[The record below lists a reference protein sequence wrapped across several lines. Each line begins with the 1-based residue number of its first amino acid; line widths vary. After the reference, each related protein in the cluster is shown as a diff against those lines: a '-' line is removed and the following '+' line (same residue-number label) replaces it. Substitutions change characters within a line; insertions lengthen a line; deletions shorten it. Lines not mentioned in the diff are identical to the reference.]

1 MNTEKK
7 IKLLFIEDDTDLV
20 YIYSKAF
27 EKDNFV
33 VINAYNGEDGLT
45 KAKDSLPDVIL
56 LDIML
61 PGMNGLDV
69 LKELKTT
76 SSTMSIPV
84 ILLTQLS
91 DDTSVKEGFARQ
103 ASGYLVKAF
112 QNPSQIVQEVYKIL
126 KIS

>member
-1 MNTEKK
+1 MNMEKK
-7 IKLLFIEDDTDLV
+7 LKLLFIEDDTDLV
-20 YIYSKAF
+20 YIYSKVF

-33 VINAYNGEDGLT
+33 VINAYNGEDGIT

-112 QNPSQIVQEVYKIL
+112 QSPSQIVQEVYKIL

>member
-7 IKLLFIEDDTDLV
+7 LKLLFIEDDTDLV

-33 VINAYNGEDGLT
+33 VINAYNGEDGLV

-69 LKELKTT
+69 LKELKTS

-112 QNPSQIVQEVYKIL
+112 QSPTQIVQEVYKIL

>member
-1 MNTEKK
+1 MEKK
-7 IKLLFIEDDTDLV
+7 LKLLFIEDDTDLV
-20 YIYSKAF
+20 YIYSKVF

-33 VINAYNGEDGLT
+33 VINAYNGEDGIT

-112 QNPSQIVQEVYKIL
+112 QSPSQIVQEVYKIL